1 MTDLKRQ
8 LLTKEQLMKL
18 KQIGYTKKELE
29 VLATIKCKNFYL
41 RDGDNPGGIIRLNED
56 GKIYD

>member
-1 MTDLKRQ
+1 
-8 LLTKEQLMKL
+8 MKL
-18 KQIGYTKKELE
+18 KQIGYAKKELE